1 MLWSNFTRIPIYYWE
16 NSFWNIYEPITMTKP
31 IKYLLLAL
39 FFIPLTLIS
48 QNTNRVKTNINNGW
62 YFLLG
67 NPDAA
72 NYKTELDESQWERVN
87 VPHSLELTTMD
98 LNGFEDDKFQD
109 TFMRKVGWYRKS
121 FKVTPDANKKI
132 FIEFEGVH
140 QVTDVWVNGKHVGQH
155 AVGGY
160 TPFHFDISYFV
171 EFGAMNQVTVLA
183 DNRKRNDV
191 PPDPGPMDYIKF
203 GGMYRDVY
211 LVETSLLHV
220 TFNWESGT
228 SGQTITTPTVDP
240 INMNGTINI
249 KTSVRNE
256 SNQSKITKVVNR
268 LVDHEG
274 VVVLKLSQ
282 VIEIEAGREVVFNQ
296 IGSIE
301 DNLHLWSID
310 EPYLYRVNTLVYD
323 GGNLVDE
330 IECKRGFRKIEIT
343 NTEGL
348 LLNGEPLKLIG
359 VNRHQ
364 HYGFIGDAMPDA
376 LHYKD
381 VLQLKELGMNVL
393 RTAHYP
399 QDNAILEACDEL
411 GILVY
416 EEAPTW
422 MSIGNEAWFD
432 NFEKATRAMVRNH
445 RNHTSVFIWG
455 AGINHRGYVPRAHN
469 VIKQEDPFRYT
480 ASQSSRWTGWQTSGL
495 TDIYAQMVYGPY
507 YWSGDEPVLA
517 MEGRRGAAAVNEYM
531 ADPMK
536 LGLISWT
543 AHAYYTFHP
552 TNTPKNRSRG
562 GMMTVF
568 RYPRPGLNWYKSELL
583 DYPHV
588 HIESDWTMDTEEVI
602 IYSNTDKVQLQVN
615 GKTIAEQY
623 PSKRDEYKYL
633 NHAPFIFPIRNFEK
647 GKLTANGI
655 TDGKIVV
662 SERITT
668 PEKPNKI
675 ELELDISGRDFVA
688 DGSDILVAYAKVVDE
703 KGTLI
708 RNAEMDITFSVKGDA
723 SIVGDKEKIGSNPM
737 FTEYGVAPALI
748 KAGEN
753 PSKITITAKAS
764 GLKPGQASVTTQ
776 KANFNVTEANAL
788 PIYDFERIKV
798 DLGGEEQLVQ
808 FDWIAWNGKD
818 NYASTKKFD
827 GIGGFSATIKAT
839 GDASK
844 TRWLGEINVMGKYGF
859 ANGEGVLGNSK
870 EGLTLEFSGL
880 KKGNYKLQ
888 TVHHAPRTNTDSMDP
903 NQEKMT
909 TYQIYQIPFA
919 KSIDATV
926 DDAKGSYK
934 LKNIGVTE
942 GKSMQTEPFGTA
954 EILFKSD
961 GVNPVTIQFID
972 KEQKAVWLNS
982 FVLSEWF

>member
-1 MLWSNFTRIPIYYWE
+1 MAKNFKCILILLFITPLITSSQVAERI
-16 NSFWNIYEPITMTKP
+16 
-31 IKYLLLAL
+31 
-39 FFIPLTLIS
+39 
-48 QNTNRVKTNINNGW
+48 KTNFNNGW
-62 YFLLG
+62 RFHLG
-67 NPDAA
+67 NPEAT
-72 NYKTELDESQWERVN
+72 NYAVELDDSAWDFVN

-98 LNGFEDDKFQD
+98 LNGYKDDKYQE
-109 TFMRKVGWYRKS
+109 TFMRNVGWYRKNFNVS
-121 FKVTPDANKKI
+121 PNNSKKI

-160 TPFHFDISYFV
+160 TPFHFDISDFV
-171 EFGAMNQVTVLA
+171 DYGNTNQVTVLA
-183 DNRKRNDV
+183 DNRKRDDV

-211 LVETSLLHV
+211 LVETNALHV
-220 TFNWESGT
+220 TFNWESET

-240 INMNGTINI
+240 INKNGTINI
-249 KTSVRNE
+249 KTSVKNE
-256 SNQSKITKVVNR
+256 SSKTKKTTVVNR
-268 LVDHEG
+268 LVNHDG
-274 VVVLKLSQ
+274 IVVLKLSETK
-282 VIEIEAGREVVFNQ
+282 IIEAGREIVFNQ

-301 DNLHLWSID
+301 DDLHLWSID

-323 GGNLVDE
+323 DAKLVDE
-330 IECKRGFRKIEIT
+330 IECNRGFRKIELT

-399 QDNAILEACDEL
+399 HDNAILEACDEL

-422 MSIGNEAWFD
+422 MSIGNKAWFD
-432 NFEKATRAMVRNH
+432 NYEKATRAMVRNH
-445 RNHTSVFIWG
+445 KNHTSVFIWG

-495 TDIYAQMVYGPY
+495 TDIYGQMVYGPY

-517 MEGRRGAAAVNEYM
+517 MEGRRGPAAVNEYM
-531 ADPMK
+531 ANPMK

-552 TNTPKNRSRG
+552 TKTPKNRSRG

-568 RYPRPGLNWYKSELL
+568 RYPRPGLMWYKAEMT
-583 DYPHV
+583 DFPYV
-588 HIESDWTMDTEEVI
+588 HIETDWKESIEEVVV
-602 IYSNTDKVQLQVN
+602 YSNAEKIQLQVN
-615 GKTIAEQY
+615 GKTISEQS
-623 PSKRDEYKYL
+623 PSKKDEYKYL
-633 NHAPFIFPIRNFEK
+633 KHAPFLFPVRNFEK
-647 GKLTANGI
+647 GKLTANAI
-655 TDGKIVV
+655 TDGKVIA
-662 SERITT
+662 SHQITT
-668 PEKPNKI
+668 PEEPYKI
-675 ELELDISGRDFVA
+675 ILELDTSGRDFVA
-688 DGSDILVAYAKVVDE
+688 DGSDILVAYAKVVDGN
-703 KGTLI
+703 GTRI
-708 RNAEMDITFSVKGDA
+708 RNAEMDIMFSVKGDA
-723 SIVGDKEKIGSNPM
+723 TIVGAKENIGSNPM

-748 KAGEN
+748 KAGDN
-753 PSKITITAKAS
+753 PSKITITAKAN
-764 GLKPGQASVTTQ
+764 GLKSGMASVTTK
-776 KANFNVTEANAL
+776 KANFDITEVNAR
-788 PIYDFERIKV
+788 PIYDFESIKV
-798 DLGGEEQLVQ
+798 DLGEEEQLVQ
-808 FDWIAWNGKD
+808 FDWIPWNGKD
-818 NYASTKKFD
+818 NAKSTKVFKQF
-827 GIGGFSATIKAT
+827 GGFTATLSAA
-839 GDASK
+839 GDETK

-870 EGLTLEFSGL
+870 EGLTLQFTGL
-880 KKGNYKLQ
+880 QKGNYKLQ

-909 TYQIYQIPFA
+909 TYQIYQIPYA
-919 KSIDATV
+919 KSINITV
-926 DDAKGSYK
+926 NDAKGASTYK
-934 LKNIGVTE
+934 NNKVTE
-942 GKSMQTEPFGTA
+942 GKDMQTTPFESA
-954 EILFKSD
+954 ELLFTSD
-961 GVNPVTIQFID
+961 GANPVIIKFKD
-972 KEQKAVWLNS
+972 EEQKAVWLNS